1 MKLITAIIKPERL
14 ADVIEFITD
23 SGATG
28 VTVSEVRGFGQQYG
42 QLANVWVA
50 AGVDDGQPAPLLPK
64 IRLDIVVP
72 AGQAERVAD
81 AIAKRANTGTIGDG
95 KIWITPVDTVLR
107 VRTGERDRAA
117 LCEPVCDTDDVA
129 SSARHRDLRP

>member
-1 MKLITAIIKPERL
+1 MKLITAIVKPERL
-14 ADVIEFITD
+14 DDVIEAIID

-42 QLANVWVA
+42 QLATVWAA

-64 IRLDIVVP
+64 VRLDIVVP
-72 AGQAERVAD
+72 ADQADRVAD

-95 KIWITPVDTVLR
+95 KIWIASVDTVLR
-107 VRTGERDRAA
+107 VRTGECDHAA
-117 LCEPVCDTDDVA
+117 L
-129 SSARHRDLRP
+129 

>member
-1 MKLITAIIKPERL
+1 M
-14 ADVIEFITD
+14 
-23 SGATG
+23 
-28 VTVSEVRGFGQQYG
+28 TVSEVRGFRQQYG

-50 AGVDDGQPAPLLPK
+50 AGVDDAQPAPLLPK

-81 AIAKRANTGTIGDG
+81 AIAKRANTGTIGDR
-95 KIWITPVDTVLR
+95 KIWITSVDTVLR

-117 LCEPVCDTDDVA
+117 L
-129 SSARHRDLRP
+129 